1 MLVRQAIVVLAY
13 RSLALRLYSDPMLE
27 PRDGGRLRALLE
39 KAPTS
44 FRIASL
50 LVVSA
55 IAIFLFHAAG
65 IRMVDSPWLP
75 WALGVVGCI
84 ALCRLDAEEADD
96 DD

>member
-1 MLVRQAIVVLAY
+1 
-13 RSLALRLYSDPMLE
+13 MLE
-27 PRDGGRLRALLE
+27 PRDGGTFRAFLE

-50 LVVSA
+50 LVVTG
-55 IAIFLFHAAG
+55 IATFLFDAAG

-84 ALCRLDAEEADD
+84 ALCRIDADADD
-96 DD
+96 